1 MPSVKDASVSE
12 QVKGVHLLVRNTK
25 TWSNAE
31 LRKLSLNSASSAR
44 LRNWRRMPSPVRR
57 NRSPK
62 SPPLPPPKGRGTSE
76 TAAIGKSINLKNGPQ
91 Q

>member
-31 LRKLSLNSASSAR
+31 LRKLCKIEELEKNA
-44 LRNWRRMPSPVRR
+44 V
-57 NRSPK
+57 
-62 SPPLPPPKGRGTSE
+62 TSE
-76 TAAIGKSINLKNGPQ
+76 EEPEP
-91 Q
+91 